1 MSESTQF
8 QIEDQEFQLKP
19 DDELRFEV
27 EKKNET
33 VVLELKTGYAEIF
46 GAELVQNKLYKFYF
60 GAKIAVFTW
69 QGCSLKLRGKKGI
82 SYISKETPMLSY
94 LNCHASLEQLRV
106 KSEKEMK
113 RGPVTMVVGPTDV
126 GKSTLCRIL
135 LNYSTRMNAPGRRP
149 IYVDLDPC
157 QGQISVPGTIGAVMV
172 ERPAEVN
179 ESFSQAA
186 PLVYHY
192 GHTKMGINSTLYNT
206 LISRIAKVIHQRMDE
221 NPRINCSGLI
231 INTCGRVKGEGYQHL
246 THIALTFEV
255 DVILVLD
262 QERLYNELVRDL
274 PVFVKV
280 VLLPKSRGVVEK
292 SNKFRL
298 EGREARIREFF
309 YGSPRNVLHP
319 HTCVVRFSNIKVY
332 RIGAP
337 PIPNVLMPLDMQKT
351 DFETKLE
358 RVTPGPNMMYH
369 VLALSFSK
377 TVEEDVIRNSVAGF
391 VCVTNVDTSQQMLT
405 LLSPQPKPL
414 PETIYLMSDVQFN
427 DNNA

>member
-1 MSESTQF
+1 MSESVEV
-8 QIEDQEFQLKP
+8 QIEDQEFQLEP
-19 DDELRFEV
+19 DNELRFEV
-27 EKKNET
+27 ENKNET
-33 VVLELKTGYAEIF
+33 VVLELKTGLAEIF
-46 GAELVQNKLYKFYF
+46 GTELVKGKSYTFHF

-82 SYISKETPMLSY
+82 SYISKETPMMFY

-106 KSEKEMK
+106 KSENEKL

-135 LNYSTRMNAPGRRP
+135 LNYSARMNALGRRP
-149 IYVDLDPC
+149 IYVDLDPG

-172 ERPAEVN
+172 ERPAEVE

-192 GHTKMGINSTLYNT
+192 GHTNMSVNSTLYNT
-206 LISRIAKVIHQRMDE
+206 LISRMAEVIHQRMDE

-231 INTCGRVKGEGYQHL
+231 INTCGWVKGKGYQHL
-246 THIALTFEV
+246 THIALAFEV

-262 QERLYNELVRDL
+262 QERLYNELVRDM

-280 VLLPKSRGVVEK
+280 VLLPKSGGVVER

-298 EGREARIREFF
+298 EGREARIREYF

-319 HTCVVRFSNIKVY
+319 HTCEVRFSDIRVY
-332 RIGAP
+332 RIGSP
-337 PIPNVLMPLDMQKT
+337 PIPNTLMPLDMQKT
-351 DFETKLE
+351 DLETKLE
-358 RVTPGPNMMYH
+358 PVTPGLNMMH
-369 VLALSFSK
+369 HILALSFST
-377 TVEEDVIRNSVAGF
+377 TVEEDVVRTSVAGF
-391 VCVTNVDTSQQMLT
+391 VCVTNVDTSRQMLT

-414 PETIYLMSDVQFN
+414 PETIYLMSDVQFM

>member
-1 MSESTQF
+1 
-8 QIEDQEFQLKP
+8 
-19 DDELRFEV
+19 
-27 EKKNET
+27 
-33 VVLELKTGYAEIF
+33 
-46 GAELVQNKLYKFYF
+46 
-60 GAKIAVFTW
+60 
-69 QGCSLKLRGKKGI
+69 
-82 SYISKETPMLSY
+82 
-94 LNCHASLEQLRV
+94 
-106 KSEKEMK
+106 
-113 RGPVTMVVGPTDV
+113 
-126 GKSTLCRIL
+126 
-135 LNYSTRMNAPGRRP
+135 MNALGRRP

-179 ESFSQAA
+179 GSFSQAA

-206 LISRIAKVIHQRMDE
+206 LISRMAEVIHQRMYG

-231 INTCGRVKGEGYQHL
+231 INTCGPVKGKGYQNL
-246 THIALTFEV
+246 THITLTFEV

-262 QERLYNELVRDL
+262 QERLYNELVRDM

-292 SNKFRL
+292 SNKFKL
-298 EGREARIREFF
+298 EGRAARIREFF

-332 RIGAP
+332 RIIP

-369 VLALSFSK
+369 VLAPSFST
-377 TVEEDVIRNSVAGF
+377 TVGENIVKNSVIGF

-414 PETIYLMSDVQFN
+414 PEKIYLMSDVQFN

>member
-1 MSESTQF
+1 MSESIQF
-8 QIEDQEFQLKP
+8 QIEYQEFQLKP
-19 DDELRFEV
+19 ENELRFEV

-33 VVLELKTGYAEIF
+33 VVLELKTGFAEIF
-46 GAELVQNKLYKFYF
+46 GAELVKSKLYTFYF
-60 GAKIAVFTW
+60 GAKIGVFTW

-94 LNCHASLEQLRV
+94 LNCHATLQQLRV
-106 KSEKEMK
+106 KAEKEK
-113 RGPVTMVVGPTDV
+113 IRGPVTMVVGPTDV
-126 GKSTLCRIL
+126 G
-135 LNYSTRMNAPGRRP
+135 
-149 IYVDLDPC
+149 
-157 QGQISVPGTIGAVMV
+157 AVMV

-179 ESFSQAA
+179 GNFSQAA

-206 LISRIAKVIHQRMDE
+206 LISRMAEVIHQRMDG

-231 INTCGRVKGEGYQHL
+231 INTCGPVKGKGYQNL

-262 QERLYNELVRDL
+262 QERLYNELVRDM

-292 SNKFRL
+292 SNKFKL
-298 EGREARIREFF
+298 EGRAARIREFF

-332 RIGAP
+332 RIIP

-369 VLALSFSK
+369 VLALSFST
-377 TVEEDVIRNSVAGF
+377 TVGEDIVKNSVIGF

-414 PETIYLMSDVQFN
+414 PEKIYLMSDVQFN